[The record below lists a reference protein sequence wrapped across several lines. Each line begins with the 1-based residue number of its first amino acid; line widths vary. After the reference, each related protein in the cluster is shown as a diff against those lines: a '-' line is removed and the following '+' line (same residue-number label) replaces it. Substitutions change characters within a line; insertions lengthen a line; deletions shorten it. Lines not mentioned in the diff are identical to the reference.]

1 MLFSYMAVFGHIKN
15 VKSLIHK
22 YKQLYM
28 AENGH
33 IKGGSNLIWPFFKQN
48 CGVQNHYM
56 AVLNIKLGGLKLGRG
71 MSKSNRIPTL
81 MACIHFFAEI
91 SQKM

>member
-1 MLFSYMAVFGHIKN
+1 MIIYLVSYIQQPKN
-15 VKSLIHK
+15 KDAFFIYGRFRSYKKCKIV

-71 MSKSNRIPTL
+71 MSKSNRI
-81 MACIHFFAEI
+81 CY
-91 SQKM
+91 QKF